1 MTATLDREI
10 TRGLALLN
18 ANSDLPAVER
28 LFRRIARNNP
38 READAHHLLGVA
50 LLKQHR
56 PLEAV
61 KHLEQAVAVDPKP
74 MPYWQNLGRAYQQC
88 GRDADALPA
97 FEAATERALDS
108 AECWQDWGT
117 SLLANERLDDAER
130 ALKHAVLLD
139 PGNPLARFNLGCVY
153 LTWGEV
159 REAAKRFAQALERK
173 PDFEKAHA
181 NLIFCRDLLP
191 ETTPQTA
198 LAERRAYQTRH
209 ASRLPR
215 FKLANDPDQDRKLR
229 VGYIGGDFRDHSA
242 AYSFGPI
249 IEAHDR
255 ERFEVYVYADGHH
268 DDRYTRRMRAAS
280 TAWRPIA
287 GLDEFNVAGLIQ
299 NDRIDVLVEL
309 SGFTHMHHLIAAAHK
324 PAPVIVTAWGYLT
337 GTGLDAVDAILA
349 DDVTLPSGHER
360 HYAERAVR
368 LPHALAFT
376 APDIDVPI
384 RPRDPGSPFTFGCLG
399 RVAKISET
407 ALDLWADV
415 LKAVP
420 ESRLLL
426 KDRGYAHDRVA
437 ERMRREFGARGI
449 DPSRLDI
456 RGKTGRESHLD
467 AYNEVDVAL
476 DPLPQGGGMTTLEAA
491 WMGVPT
497 ITLLGDRVPGRMS
510 ASHVKRLD
518 IGGVVDDRIGYVTEA
533 VLRAGL
539 PQRSLRGPALRKRLL
554 DSVICDIPRQARAV
568 EDAYRMLWGGW
579 CRTRG

>member
-1 MTATLDREI
+1 MSVAFDRAL
-10 TRGLALLN
+10 TQGLALLN
-18 ANSDLPAVER
+18 TNTDLPTVER
-28 LFRRIARNNP
+28 TFRRLARNNP
-38 READAHHLLGVA
+38 AEADAHHLLGVS
-50 LLKQHR
+50 LLKQYR
-56 PLEAV
+56 PHEAV
-61 KHLEQAVAVDPKP
+61 PHLQRAIECNARP
-74 MPYWQNLGRAYQQC
+74 MPYWQNLGRAYQQA
-88 GRDADALPA
+88 GDDAQALGA
-97 FEAATERALDS
+97 FEKAVERELSS

-117 SLLANERLDDAER
+117 SLLANERLDEAER

-181 NLIFCRDLLP
+181 NLIFCRDLMP

-209 ASRLPR
+209 ASKLPR
-215 FKLANDPDQDRKLR
+215 FNLVNDPDPHRRLR

-249 IEAHDR
+249 LEAHDP
-255 ERFEVYVYADGHH
+255 ERVAVYVYADGHH

-280 TAWRPIA
+280 AAWRPIV
-287 GLDEFNVAGLIQ
+287 GLDEFKVAGQIQ
-299 NDRIDVLVEL
+299 TDQIDVLVEL
-309 SGFTHMHHLIAAAHK
+309 SGFTHLHHLIACAHK

-349 DDVTLPSGHER
+349 DDVTLPPEQER

-376 APDIDVPI
+376 APETDVPI
-384 RPRDPGSPFTFGCLG
+384 RPRDTDRPFTFGCLG
-399 RVAKISET
+399 RVAKISDAT
-407 ALDLWADV
+407 LDLWADV
-415 LKAVP
+415 LKAAP

-426 KDRGYAHDRVA
+426 KDRGYAHERVG
-437 ERMRREFGARGI
+437 ERMRREFAARGV
-449 DPSRLDI
+449 DPLRLDI

-467 AYNEVDVAL
+467 TYNEVDVAL

-497 ITLLGDRVPGRMS
+497 VTLLGDRVPGRMS
-510 ASHVKRLD
+510 ASHLKRL
-518 IGGVVDDRIGYVTEA
+518 GMGVVENRTGYITAALIHAKMKYPV
-533 VLRAGL
+533 
-539 PQRSLRGPALRKRLL
+539 RGEALRRRLL

-568 EDAYRMLWGGW
+568 EEAYRMLWTDW
-579 CRTRG
+579 CKTRT